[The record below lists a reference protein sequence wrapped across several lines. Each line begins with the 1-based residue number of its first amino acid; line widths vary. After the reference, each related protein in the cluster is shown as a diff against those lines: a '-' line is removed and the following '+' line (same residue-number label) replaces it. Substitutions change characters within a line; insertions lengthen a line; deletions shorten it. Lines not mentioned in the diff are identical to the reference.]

1 MSAFDVVIGLEV
13 HAELNT
19 NTKIFC
25 SCKNEFGADP
35 NKNTC
40 PVCTGMPG
48 ALPIINRK
56 AVELCIKAGLCFGCK
71 IADYAVMERKNYFYP
86 DLSKAYQISQ
96 MVHPLCE
103 GGSVKLDSGKEVRL
117 NRIHLE
123 EDAGKLT
130 HISKSVGTLVDYNR
144 GGTPLIEIV
153 TEPDFSTAEEVDDFL
168 KKVREALVFAN
179 VAECKMEEGGMRCDV
194 NLSLKPK
201 GSPVFGTR
209 TEMKNLNSFKSVTRA
224 IEYEIKRQSEV
235 LGSGERV
242 IQETRK
248 WSDDKGKNTAM
259 RSKEQAQDY
268 RYFPDPD
275 ILPIEVDLADV
286 LRIKGEMPMLP
297 VERRE
302 MYQTKFGLPA
312 YDAGILT
319 SSKYI
324 SDYFEKCVSFY
335 DAPKKISNWI
345 LTDLLKLV
353 KEEEVFEFPI
363 AEQPLAE
370 IIKMVDEKKI
380 NKTVGLQLLDQVAQ
394 TGKDP
399 LTLAKELGLLTTI
412 SEEQITSLLQEFK
425 DSNPKAV
432 EDYKKEP
439 QRVIGFIVGYVM
451 KNTAGKANGELV
463 KSLIAKLFG

>member
-1 MSAFDVVIGLEV
+1 
-13 HAELNT
+13 
-19 NTKIFC
+19 
-25 SCKNEFGADP
+25 
-35 NKNTC
+35 
-40 PVCTGMPG
+40 
-48 ALPIINRK
+48 
-56 AVELCIKAGLCFGCK
+56 
-71 IADYAVMERKNYFYP
+71 
-86 DLSKAYQISQ
+86 
-96 MVHPLCE
+96 
-103 GGSVKLDSGKEVRL
+103 
-117 NRIHLE
+117 
-123 EDAGKLT
+123 
-130 HISKSVGTLVDYNR
+130 
-144 GGTPLIEIV
+144 
-153 TEPDFSTAEEVDDFL
+153 
-168 KKVREALVFAN
+168 
-179 VAECKMEEGGMRCDV
+179 
-194 NLSLKPK
+194 
-201 GSPVFGTR
+201 
-209 TEMKNLNSFKSVTRA
+209 
-224 IEYEIKRQSEV
+224 
-235 LGSGERV
+235 
-242 IQETRK
+242 
-248 WSDDKGKNTAM
+248 M

-324 SDYFEKCVSFY
+324 SDYFEKCVACY

-399 LTLAKELGLLTTI
+399 MTLAKELGLLTTI
-412 SEEQITSLLQEFK
+412 SEEQITSLLQAFK